1 MEYNKLLKELLNK
14 ADKIDVHYLL
24 NKHKLLFNQ
33 EGGSNKKKINR
44 RNTKKH
50 KIKKQSFKIRT
61 KKQSKKRINN

>member
-14 ADKIDVHYLL
+14 ADKIDVNYLI

-33 EGGSNKKKINR
+33 EGGSNKKKNS

-50 KIKKQSFKIRT
+50 KIKKQSFKIKT

>member
-14 ADKIDVHYLL
+14 ADKIDANYLI

-44 RNTKKH
+44 NTKKH
-50 KIKKQSFKIRT
+50 KIKKQSLKNKT
-61 KKQSKKRINN
+61 KKKSRKK

>member
-14 ADKIDVHYLL
+14 ADKIDVNYLI

-33 EGGSNKKKINR
+33 EGGSNKNKINR

-50 KIKKQSFKIRT
+50 NIKKQSFKIRS

>member
-14 ADKIDVHYLL
+14 ADKIDVNYLI

-44 RNTKKH
+44 RKTKKH
-50 KIKKQSFKIRT
+50 KIKKQSLKNRT
-61 KKQSKKRINN
+61 KKKSRKK